1 MDNLE
6 LMLEVS
12 KRLAG
17 VKVYPG
23 KESITVEEYL
33 LKVAEAKLKK
43 TGGMISPPGTKSL
56 IMLHSE
62 EEKTKY
68 KRAIVSKWL
77 AFGRGDPNSKGTGIE
92 VLKAL
97 VNYKGD

>member
-23 KESITVEEYL
+23 KESITAEEYL
-33 LKVAEAKLKK
+33 LKVADAKLEK
-43 TGGMISPPGTKSL
+43 TGGMITAPGTKSL
-56 IMLHSE
+56 IMLRTQ
-62 EEKTKY
+62 EEKDRY

-77 AFGRGDPNSKGTGIE
+77 AFGRGIPNSRTGVD

-97 VNYKGD
+97 INYQER